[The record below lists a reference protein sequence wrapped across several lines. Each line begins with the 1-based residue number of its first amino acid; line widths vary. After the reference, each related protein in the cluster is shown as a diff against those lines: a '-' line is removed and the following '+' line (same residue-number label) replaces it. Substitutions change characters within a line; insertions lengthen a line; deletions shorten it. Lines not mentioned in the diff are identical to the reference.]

1 MNNSQRQHDHFENI
15 AHNYLCSREDVRHR
29 YLKEKMFERAFRA
42 IIPPHHTTSQSKG
55 QMRETTSGDSPG
67 QEKLEILEPMC
78 GNGGLHSI
86 LKKYFPNFTYEGF
99 DLSESMI
106 EDGRKKYPDLHLRV
120 GDILTEVPEKQYDI
134 IVICGGLHHVHDQA
148 AEILKKIALW
158 LKPEGYFVNL
168 EPVHNN
174 LLWKKIRESVYTK
187 NGLFDEH
194 SEEDFTTREL
204 EMMATQAGLF
214 PVAQTF
220 PGLLSYVLWYNP
232 DAFPWLNHGPL
243 WIAKKL
249 INFESLVWQTGFA
262 RYFSFADL
270 SVWRPVRKQE
280 MS

>member
-15 AHNYLCSREDVRHR
+15 AHNYLCSRGDVRHQ

-42 IIPPHHTTSQSKG
+42 INLPQTHTTSQFKEPVRG
-55 QMRETTSGDSPG
+55 TASGNSAG
-67 QEKLEILEPMC
+67 KEKLEILEPMC
-78 GNGGLHSI
+78 GNGGLHII

-106 EDGRKKYPDLHLRV
+106 DDGRKKYPDLHLRV
-120 GDILTEVPEKQYDI
+120 GDVLTAVPEKQYDI
-134 IVICGGLHHVHDQA
+134 VVICGGLHHVHDQA
-148 AEILKKIALW
+148 AEIFKKIALW

-187 NGLFDEH
+187 NGLFDER
-194 SEEDFTTREL
+194 SEEGFTTREL
-204 EMMATQAGLF
+204 EMMAVQAGLS
-214 PVAQTF
+214 PAAQTF
-220 PGLLSYVLWYNP
+220 PGLLSYILWYNP

-249 INFESLVWQTGFA
+249 INLESVVWQTGFA

-270 SVWRPVRKQE
+270 SVWRPVRK
-280 MS
+280 